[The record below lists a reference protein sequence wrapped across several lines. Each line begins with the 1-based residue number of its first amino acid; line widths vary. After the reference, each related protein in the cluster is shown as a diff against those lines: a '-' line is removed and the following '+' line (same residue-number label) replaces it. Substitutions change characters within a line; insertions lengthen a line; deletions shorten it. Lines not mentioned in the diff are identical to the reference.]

1 MAKSNPAA
9 TAINS
14 RLKIEYNDK
23 LRTELKQQLKLE
35 NVNEVPKLQKVIVSI
50 GLGRSKDDKRIMEAA
65 ATTLAK
71 ITGQKPVATI
81 SKKSIASFKLRD
93 GQIIGMKV
101 TLRRNKMY
109 EFTDKLINV
118 VLPRLRD
125 FHGVNHKSFDGRG
138 NYTIGFEDQT
148 IWPELSFEDTST
160 PHGLE
165 VTFVTST
172 ESDEHAKSL
181 LESFGMPF
189 VKEGSK

>member
-1 MAKSNPAA
+1 MAKSNSASPTI
-9 TAINS
+9 TA
-14 RLKIEYNDK
+14 RLKVQYNDK
-23 LRTELKQQLKLE
+23 LRAELKERLKLD
-35 NVNEVPKLQKVIVSI
+35 NLNEVPKLQKVIVSV
-50 GLGRSKDDKRIMEAA
+50 GLGRAKDDKRAMEAA

-93 GQIIGMKV
+93 GQVIGMKV
-101 TLRRNKMY
+101 TLRRDKMY
-109 EFTDKLINV
+109 EFADKLINV

-172 ESDEHAKSL
+172 ESDGHAKSL